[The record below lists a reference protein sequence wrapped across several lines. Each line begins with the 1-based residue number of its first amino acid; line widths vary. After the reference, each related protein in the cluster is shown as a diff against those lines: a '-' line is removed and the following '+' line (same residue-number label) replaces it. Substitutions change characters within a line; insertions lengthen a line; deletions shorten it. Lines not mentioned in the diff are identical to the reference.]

1 MAIIFTQTLPAGVPI
16 QMLDAVTEEMGVDT
30 NPPEGLIVHTHYEA
44 DGQVKIL
51 DVWES
56 EALRAAFEADRLR
69 PAQGKVAAQLG
80 VELPQDGQPD
90 TSTTE
95 VHRVVRGR

>member
-16 QMLDAVTEEMGVDT
+16 QMLDAVTEEMGVDAD
-30 NPPEGLIVHTHYEA
+30 PPEGLIVHMHYEA
-44 DGQVKIL
+44 DGRVKIL

-56 EALRAAFEADRLR
+56 AELREKFEADRLI
-69 PAQGKVAAQLG
+69 PAQAKVAAQHG
-80 VELPQDGQPD
+80 MDSPQGGQPD
-90 TSTTE
+90 MTTTD